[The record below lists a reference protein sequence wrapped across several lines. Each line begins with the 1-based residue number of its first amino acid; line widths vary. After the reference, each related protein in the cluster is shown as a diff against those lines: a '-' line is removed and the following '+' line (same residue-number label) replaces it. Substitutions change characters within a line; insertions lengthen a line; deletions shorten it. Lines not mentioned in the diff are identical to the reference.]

1 MLSTVSVVKF
11 SIVLCAYKPFIR
23 STLLHCFSR
32 NCFPV
37 ECRLQL
43 LEVITASLLH
53 PTLKESVIFPFSPL
67 LKKPTQDKDQLSNY
81 RPIFNL
87 SFISKIIE

>member
-1 MLSTVSVVKF
+1 MLYNCF
-11 SIVLCAYKPFIR
+11 SCKILNSSCAYKPFIR

-53 PTLKESVIFPFSPL
+53 HSWLYSSNSSTPHSAVSFVEPL
-67 LKKPTQDKDQLSNY
+67 LVVQWPRLSK
-81 RPIFNL
+81 L
-87 SFISKIIE
+87 